1 MQEEQTVNEKEY
13 VFEHINSDFRIL
25 ILHFAP
31 LIAATRVLQCKVTP
45 AVSASARF
53 SGSGE
58 QKCRQ
63 IKIRPVGSTISF
75 HVRKGAVRLLAMFSF
90 RRSTSAGGICPVE
103 PCDST
108 TPAAK
113 GAAGRQSGEWSG
125 LKRVHIR

>member
-45 AVSASARF
+45 AVSGSARF
-53 SGSGE
+53 SGGGE

-75 HVRKGAVRLLAMFSF
+75 VRKGAVRLLRCFHFAVQPLQAALVLLG
-90 RRSTSAGGICPVE
+90 RVAPLHRPPKE
-103 PCDST
+103 PLADNQVS
-108 TPAAK
+108 
-113 GAAGRQSGEWSG
+113 GAD
-125 LKRVHIR
+125 

>member
-13 VFEHINSDFRIL
+13 VFKHINSDFRIL

-75 HVRKGAVRLLAMFSF
+75 HVRKGAVRLLRCFHFAVQPLQAASVLLNLVTPPP
-90 RRSTSAGGICPVE
+90 RPPKE
-103 PCDST
+103 PPADSQVS
-108 TPAAK
+108 
-113 GAAGRQSGEWSG
+113 GAD
-125 LKRVHIR
+125 